1 MKKKNSLITNF
12 IALSV
17 IPFVSFGVLVLLIVS
32 FAVYASIKE
41 EAQNGLESLVYS
53 VSQMYEAVYE
63 GDYTFED
70 GKFRKGEK
78 ILSDDFSIVDAVKE
92 ASGVDITVFYK
103 DIRMATSI
111 RNPDGTRAVGT
122 QAERE
127 VIRAVL
133 EDGRDYFSDRIS
145 VNGYI
150 YFGYYTPL
158 RNSDGEVAGMVF
170 AGKTREHI
178 LRSIRS
184 VIKKIAGAAVLMM
197 LMVGFFSGLYAK
209 RIVYVLNRT
218 KEFLKAIS
226 RGELNRE
233 ADPCLLNRNDE
244 IGEMGKFAVILQK
257 SITELV
263 GTDPLTGLYN
273 RRSGGQALENMHLSC
288 QKNGGTFV
296 LAIGD
301 IDNFKN
307 VNDTFGHPCGDA
319 VLKQLAEIFKQHMKK
334 KGFIFRWG
342 GEEFLFLYEKAD
354 KEKARSYLEELRRQI
369 ETEQM
374 IYQENSLQVTMT
386 FGAKEYEKDM
396 GTSAIIQKA
405 DENLYYGKNQGKNQ
419 VIL

>member
-32 FAVYASIKE
+32 FAVYGSIKE

-170 AGKTREHI
+170 AGKTREHM

>member
-32 FAVYASIKE
+32 FAVYGSIKE

-170 AGKTREHI
+170 AGKTREHM

-396 GTSAIIQKA
+396 ETSAIIQKA